1 MDGDDETKD
10 EDPVVREIDVV
21 LADWGDPTD
30 DAPRPGLALLQY
42 PIRARERGPEPFD
55 AARIKVRHEL
65 LEVDV
70 PATKSG
76 PHVDERAP
84 ERMRFDKRTL
94 AATTV
99 APETNYAVG
108 ALRGGIL
115 RIAPLATTYQMRPSF
130 AYVDAADEADH
141 VKVVLK
147 DVKVKDC
154 RVNGPRVELVVK
166 DTIHASILKAQLESG
181 TIRASNVKGGALFLK
196 SARGNKQNM
205 ISFYRAVLS
214 ADSATFD

>member
-1 MDGDDETKD
+1 MDGDDETKE
-10 EDPVVREIDVV
+10 EDPVVREIEVH

-115 RIAPLATTYQMRPSF
+115 RNCAARDDVP
-130 AYVDAADEADH
+130 DAA
-141 VKVVLK
+141 VVRLRRRGRRGRRAGARAGVVARRPQAAGRLGQARAL
-147 DVKVKDC
+147 DARPVA
-154 RVNGPRVELVVK
+154 RPRELRAAPAGAGGRAV
-166 DTIHASILKAQLESG
+166 AQ
-181 TIRASNVKGGALFLK
+181 
-196 SARGNKQNM
+196 ARGAPEGRGASRAKRAKLEPAGSC
-205 ISFYRAVLS
+205 IS
-214 ADSATFD
+214 

>member
-1 MDGDDETKD
+1 MDGDDEAKD

-70 PATKSG
+70 PATKDG

-115 RIAPLATTYQMRPSF
+115 RIAPLATTYQMRPS
-130 AYVDAADEADH
+130 
-141 VKVVLK
+141 VV
-147 DVKVKDC
+147 
-154 RVNGPRVELVVK
+154 
-166 DTIHASILKAQLESG
+166 A
-181 TIRASNVKGGALFLK
+181 
-196 SARGNKQNM
+196 
-205 ISFYRAVLS
+205 
-214 ADSATFD
+214 

>member
-1 MDGDDETKD
+1 MDGDDETKE

-70 PATKSG
+70 PATKDG

-108 ALRGGIL
+108 ALRDGIL
-115 RIAPLATTYQMRPSF
+115 EQ
-130 AYVDAADEADH
+130 
-141 VKVVLK
+141 
-147 DVKVKDC
+147 
-154 RVNGPRVELVVK
+154 
-166 DTIHASILKAQLESG
+166 ASHM
-181 TIRASNVKGGALFLK
+181 T
-196 SARGNKQNM
+196 
-205 ISFYRAVLS
+205 
-214 ADSATFD
+214 

>member
-1 MDGDDETKD
+1 MDEDDETKE

-76 PHVDERAP
+76 PHVDERAL
-84 ERMRFDKRTL
+84 ERMRFDKRTPRRRRWRRHEL
-94 AATTV
+94 PSARCDGSANCAAHDTRCGR
-99 APETNYAVG
+99 A
-108 ALRGGIL
+108 
-115 RIAPLATTYQMRPSF
+115 
-130 AYVDAADEADH
+130 AYVDAADEADAPRPRRRRRARP
-141 VKVVLK
+141 KLQAAWPA
-147 DVKVKDC
+147 
-154 RVNGPRVELVVK
+154 GPRRATSRTPAEL
-166 DTIHASILKAQLESG
+166 
-181 TIRASNVKGGALFLK
+181 RAAPAGQEAGWLCLGAPEG
-196 SARGNKQNM
+196 RGP
-205 ISFYRAVLS
+205 SRAKRAKPNPPAPS
-214 ADSATFD
+214 

>member
-1 MDGDDETKD
+1 MDEDDETKE
-10 EDPVVREIDVV
+10 EDPVVREIEVH

-108 ALRGGIL
+108 ALRDGIL

-130 AYVDAADEADH
+130 AYVDAADEADAPAPAPASRATPQAAGR
-141 VKVVLK
+141 LGQ
-147 DVKVKDC
+147 
-154 RVNGPRVELVVK
+154 RVPSTR
-166 DTIHASILKAQLESG
+166 DQSH
-181 TIRASNVKGGALFLK
+181 
-196 SARGNKQNM
+196 ARGSYAQRRQEQEAEPWLKLEVRQKDEERRGPK
-205 ISFYRAVLS
+205 RAKLEPAGS
-214 ADSATFD
+214 